1 MLCQQANPRLF
12 FLLQPCRRQP
22 TLPKAVWRKPL
33 SLLPLLPVKQW
44 YRLRQLCS
52 FAILLFFLI
61 DEIQSR
67 QRKWK
72 PWALKTVAAAAS
84 SFIL

>member
-1 MLCQQANPRLF
+1 MNLFLC
-12 FLLQPCRRQP
+12 LLTPFSQRQ
-22 TLPKAVWRKPL
+22 
-33 SLLPLLPVKQW
+33 S
-44 YRLRQLCS
+44 LRQLCS
-52 FAILLFFLI
+52 FANLLFFLI

-67 QRKWK
+67 QRKLK